1 MPAIDINDA
10 SLPDRIAEQ
19 LKCSRAHRKLP
30 SPFAPRLSYGR
41 HRGPPAHDARPAAVT
56 ILFYPIHGEWHI
68 PFTLR
73 PEHLH
78 DHGGQV
84 SFPGGRLE
92 DGETF
97 VEAAC
102 RELHEEI
109 GVAASQI
116 DILGSLSPAYV
127 YASNYR
133 VDPIVACVRTRPHF
147 RPDPLEVVEIIE
159 LPVSHMLDPANYGRH
174 EVQRVGIRF
183 TAPHIAFRS
192 YRIWGA
198 TSLILGE
205 MIAILKEIRC

>member
-1 MPAIDINDA
+1 MNVKHIDDA
-10 SLPDRIAEQ
+10 SLPDRIAER
-19 LKCSRAHRKLP
+19 LKHPRPPVGPS

-41 HRGPPAHDARPAAVT
+41 HRGPAAHDTRPAAVT
-56 ILFYPIHGEWHI
+56 ILFYPIDGAWHI

-73 PEHLH
+73 PKHLH

-102 RELHEEI
+102 RELYEEI
-109 GVAASQI
+109 GVAASQL
-116 DILGSLSPAYV
+116 DILGSLSPTYV
-127 YASNYR
+127 FASNYR
-133 VDPIVACVRTRPHF
+133 VDPIVACVRKPPQF
-147 RPDPLEVVEIIE
+147 RLDPLEVVEIIE
-159 LPVSHMLDPANYGRH
+159 LPVAHMLDPANMGRH
-174 EVQRVGIRF
+174 EVRRGAIRF

-192 YRIWGA
+192 HRIWGA

-205 MIAILKEIRC
+205 IVDMLSDL